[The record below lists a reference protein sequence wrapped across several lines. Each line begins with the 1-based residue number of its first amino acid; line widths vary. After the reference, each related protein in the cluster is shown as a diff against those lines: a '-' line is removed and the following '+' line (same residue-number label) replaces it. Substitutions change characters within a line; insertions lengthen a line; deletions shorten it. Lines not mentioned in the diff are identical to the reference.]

1 MRHVGPSPPRC
12 LEGRFSLLSAYEV
25 SRRRQTLAMGTIL
38 SADLLFVFA
47 VISYDLGQVNWFS
60 RRYAHL

>member
-1 MRHVGPSPPRC
+1 MGPSLPRC
-12 LEGRFSLLSAYEV
+12 LEGRFSLMSAYDV
-25 SRRRQTLAMGTIL
+25 NRHRQTLGMGTIL
-38 SADLLFVFA
+38 NADLVFVFT